1 MTQRE
6 LAAARITDPALR
18 QAYTR
23 CRELNAAH
31 GRTYFLATRL
41 LPPDRRPAVH
51 ALYGFARYVDD
62 LVDIPGRSASPE
74 AISTRIDEAE
84 QQLTDALADYGNT
97 PGRGTLDAD
106 ARTGRAL
113 TGSALDSSALDS
125 DGRDSSA
132 LDGNGSVGGGN
143 GSEGGGNGSEG
154 SSPGGRVPVALALA
168 DTVRRYA
175 IDPALFSAF
184 LSSMRM
190 DLLLRDY
197 PTRAD
202 LQRYTYGSA
211 QVIGLQLLPVLG
223 TVTDRA
229 EAAPFAAA
237 LGDAFQLTNFLRDI
251 AEDLDRGR
259 IYLPADEL
267 AAFGVDRGR
276 LEWCRAHGLAD
287 AAVRAALTDQVAT
300 TRAVYRRAAQGIE
313 MLSPWARPCV
323 ATAYTL
329 YSEILNRIEYLD
341 YNVFARRATVGATRK
356 LRVAGPAAARAWWVR
371 RSLPSEPARTARP
384 TS

>member
-6 LAAARITDPALR
+6 LTAARITDPALR
-18 QAYTR
+18 RAYTR

-51 ALYGFARYVDD
+51 ALYGFARHVDD
-62 LVDIPGRSASPE
+62 LVDMPGQSTSPE
-74 AISTRIDEAE
+74 AISGRIDRAARELA
-84 QQLTDALADYGNT
+84 DALHGDGD
-97 PGRGTLDAD
+97 TLDDNA
-106 ARTGRAL
+106 
-113 TGSALDSSALDS
+113 ALDDNARNGGGFPGHGRSS
-125 DGRDSSA
+125 DGRDGDSRG
-132 LDGNGSVGGGN
+132 DG
-143 GSEGGGNGSEG
+143 
-154 SSPGGRVPVALALA
+154 VPVALALA

-223 TVTDRA
+223 TVTDPA
-229 EAAPFAAA
+229 EAAPFAAG

-276 LEWCRAHGLAD
+276 LEWCRANGLAD
-287 AAVRAALTDQVAT
+287 AAVRAALAEQVSA
-300 TRAVYRRAAQGIE
+300 TRAVYRSAAPGIG

-329 YSEILNRIEYLD
+329 YSEILDRIEYMD
-341 YNVFARRATVGATRK
+341 YNVFAGRATVGATRK

-371 RSLPSEPARTARP
+371 RSVTAEHARSTRP
-384 TS
+384 DS

>member
-6 LAAARITDPALR
+6 LGAAGITDPTLR
-18 QAYTR
+18 RAYTR

-51 ALYGFARYVDD
+51 ALYGFARHVDD
-62 LVDIPGRSASPE
+62 LVDQPGQSTTPE

-84 QQLTDALADYGNT
+84 RQLAEALAH
-97 PGRGTLDAD
+97 
-106 ARTGRAL
+106 
-113 TGSALDSSALDS
+113 
-125 DGRDSSA
+125 
-132 LDGNGSVGGGN
+132 DGNALACG
-143 GSEGGGNGSEG
+143 E
-154 SSPGGRVPVALALA
+154 PVALAVA

-184 LSSMRM
+184 LTSMRM

-223 TVTDRA
+223 TVTDRD

-267 AAFGVDRGR
+267 AAFGVDRDR
-276 LEWCRAHGLAD
+276 LVWCRAHGLAD
-287 AAVRAALTDQVAT
+287 APVRSALAEQVAT
-300 TRAVYRRAAQGIE
+300 TRAVYRTAAPGIR
-313 MLSPWARPCV
+313 MLSPWAQPCV
-323 ATAYTL
+323 ATAFTL
-329 YSEILNRIEYLD
+329 YSEILDRIEYLD
-341 YNVFARRATVGATRK
+341 YNVFAGRASVGAARK

-371 RSLPSEPARTARP
+371 RSVPVPAEPTRTALP
-384 TS
+384 DS